1 MAEQTTGSAGF
12 GHSVASNLQSAV
24 DAKPPST
31 GTGATVTVS
40 ADAVA
45 PSQGTATGSN
55 GEAIESNTLSAS
67 FALSLAQ
74 PTDSTQLRTLAND
87 TTFHS
92 NQRSAIAQSLG
103 VDASTVAI
111 SSVTVDANGNLQ
123 VSYQVVY

>member
-1 MAEQTTGSAGF
+1 M
-12 GHSVASNLQSAV
+12 
-24 DAKPPST
+24 
-31 GTGATVTVS
+31 
-40 ADAVA
+40 A

-74 PTDSTQLRTLAND
+74 PTDPTQLRTLAND

-92 NQRSAIAQSLG
+92 NQRSAIAQALG